1 MKMPIPF
8 LDLSLIDQELKSAL
22 KQKFSD
28 MLSKGIFSGGEEVEL
43 LEKNLGHFLNTKNE
57 IIPCS
62 NGTDALE
69 IALRALGIGK
79 NDEVIVPALTWV
91 STAEAVL
98 MVGATPVFVDTDSS
112 GLMDLELLDRVLNPM
127 TKAVIGV
134 HLYGK
139 MMDIEKL
146 VLWAKSKKIKVIEDN
161 AQGFGAIQKG
171 ISAGCFADIG
181 CLSFY
186 PTKNLGALGEAG
198 ALITQDEQ
206 LALKIRMLINHG
218 QVSRDHHEI
227 LGRNARMDTIQAGF
241 LNVKLSFFQT
251 WQQKRKT
258 LAGEYLQHL
267 SGIGDIILPESI
279 LASDHNAHL
288 FVIQSGYRDTLKE
301 YLENQGIGTA
311 IHYPTIVPKMK
322 PYFSQEEFQVSKKLS
337 KSVLSLPLNPFLK
350 EKDIWIIIDEIK
362 NFYSKIS

>member
-8 LDLSLIDQELKSAL
+8 LDLSLIDRELKSAL
-22 KQKFSD
+22 ERKFSD
-28 MLSKGIFSGGEEVEL
+28 MLSEGIFSGGKEVEL
-43 LEKNLGHFLNTKNE
+43 LEKNLCLFLDTTCA

-69 IALRALGIGK
+69 IALRAIGIGK

-91 STAEAVL
+91 STAEAVS
-98 MVGATPVFVDTDSS
+98 MVGATPVFIDTDSS
-112 GLMDLELLDRVLNPM
+112 GLMNLELLDSALSPM

-139 MMDIEKL
+139 MLDMEKL
-146 VLWAKSKKIKVIEDN
+146 VSWSKSKGIKVIEDN
-161 AQGFGAIQKG
+161 AQAFGAIQKG
-171 ISAGCFADIG
+171 KSAGCFADIG

-206 LALKIRMLINHG
+206 LAMKIRMLINHG
-218 QVSRDHHEI
+218 QISRDHHEI
-227 LGRNARMDTIQAGF
+227 LGRNARIDTIQAGF
-241 LNVKLSFFQT
+241 LNVKMSFFQT

-258 LAGEYLQHL
+258 LAGVYLKKL
-267 SGIGDIILPESI
+267 SGVGDIILPETI
-279 LASDHNAHL
+279 LAPDHNAHL
-288 FVIQSGYRDTLKE
+288 FVIQSDYRDALRQ
-301 YLENQGIGTA
+301 YLENKGIGTA

-322 PYFSQEEFQVSKKLS
+322 PYSFQEEYKVSEKLS
-337 KSVLSLPLNPFLK
+337 KTVLSLPLNPFL
-350 EKDIWIIIDEIK
+350 EENDIKNISAKIK